1 MADRLKDN
9 EDLALEALF
18 QSEPIADDGFSQ
30 QVVGRLR
37 RRIWTRR
44 FLLPGAVFLGSAV
57 AAKPL
62 STLLGTLGDALNSV
76 PGAASALPLESLPS
90 PYTLIAG
97 GMLLAVAL
105 FGLNMLEE

>member
-9 EDLALEALF
+9 EDLVLEALF
-18 QSEPIADDGFSQ
+18 RAEPIADDGFSK
-30 QVVGRLR
+30 QVVGTLK

-44 FLLPGAVFLGSAV
+44 IMLPAAVFVGSAI
-57 AAKPL
+57 AAKPV
-62 STLLGTLGDALNSV
+62 SVLLGSLGDLLNSV
-76 PGAASALPLESLPS
+76 PGAATALPLDSLPS
-90 PYTLIAG
+90 AYTLVAG

>member
-18 QSEPIADDGFSQ
+18 RAEPIADAGFSDR
-30 QVVGRLR
+30 VVSTLR

-44 FLLPGAVFLGSAV
+44 VTLPVAVFLGSAV
-57 AAKPL
+57 AAKPASMLLASLGESL
-62 STLLGTLGDALNSV
+62 SNV
-76 PGAASALPLESLPS
+76 PGVASALPLSSLPS
-90 PYTLIAG
+90 PYTLVAG